1 MCVLPF
7 LYFFVLFHF
16 RVPNICV
23 KNKQNKKGKLYVDD
37 LLVSVTFVTWEDYS
51 EDFFFLGY
59 WNKHVFLLFIWIH
72 WIRSL
77 LGCQKLYSY
86 IVVYHL
92 QVMTHWVLSEP
103 LFPPIGYHKIK
114 TFDDFSFQRKSCW
127 FCIYYNVFEVE
138 IYCPN
143 LSTFIAWDES
153 SYIVRGAHS

>member
-7 LYFFVLFHF
+7 LFILFFFGCPIFVWKTSK
-16 RVPNICV
+16 I
-23 KNKQNKKGKLYVDD
+23 KKGNCMLMIYWFLW
-37 LLVSVTFVTWEDYS
+37 LLWLGRTIQKI
-51 EDFFFLGY
+51 FFPLGY

-138 IYCPN
+138 SYCPN

-153 SYIVRGAHS
+153 TYIVRGAHS